1 MAILEIKNL
10 VKSFDKTE
18 VLKDVSFSMEKGEVV
33 SIIGSSG
40 SGKTTLLRCIN
51 FLEKADKGQV
61 VLNGEVIFDGERKK
75 EMSAEEIREK
85 QLKFG
90 FVFQSFNL
98 FPQYNVIEN
107 VTLAP
112 KLIAKSRPDFK
123 QNKAEIYN
131 EIEEQAKK
139 LLNSAGLSDK
149 YMSYPCELSGGQQQR
164 VAICRALQLNP
175 EIMLFDEPTS
185 ALDPEITNEVLKV
198 IKSLADGNMT
208 MIIVTHEMAFA
219 RNVSDRIVFMDK
231 GVIAEE
237 GTPEEIFTN
246 PKSKRLKEFLAN
258 VRM

>member
-75 EMSAEEIREK
+75 EMTAEEIREK

-123 QNKAEIYN
+123 QNKAAIYA

-149 YMSYPCELSGGQQQR
+149 YLSYPCELSGGQQQR

-237 GTPEEIFTN
+237 GNPEEIFTN

>member
-1 MAILEIKNL
+1 MAILEVKNIKKN
-10 VKSFDKTE
+10 FGKTE
-18 VLKDVSFSMEKGEVV
+18 VLKDVSFKMEKGEVV

-51 FLEKADKGQV
+51 FLEKADKGQI
-61 VLNGEVIFDGERKK
+61 VLNGEVIFDGEEHKK
-75 EMSAEEIREK
+75 MTGEEIRKK
-85 QLKFG
+85 QLNFG

-98 FPQYNVIEN
+98 FPQYSALEN

-112 KLIAKSRPDFK
+112 KLLAKEREDFK
-123 QNKAEIYN
+123 QNKAEIYA
-131 EIEEQAKK
+131 EIEENAKR
-139 LLNSAGLSDK
+139 LLNSAGLGEK
-149 YMSYPCELSGGQQQR
+149 YESYPCQLSGGQQQR
-164 VAICRALQLNP
+164 VAICRALALNP

-198 IKSLADGNMT
+198 IKSLADENMT

-219 RNVSDRIVFMDK
+219 RGVSDRIIFMDN

-237 GTPEEIFTN
+237 GAPEEIFTN
-246 PKSKRLKEFLAN
+246 PKSKRLQEFLSN

>member
-1 MAILEIKNL
+1 MAVLEIKNL

-61 VLNGEVIFDGERKK
+61 ILNNEVIFDGDRKK
-75 EMSAEEIREK
+75 EMTAEEIRQK

-98 FPQYNVIEN
+98 FPQYNVLEN
-107 VTLAP
+107 VVLAP
-112 KLIAKSRPDFK
+112 KLMAKSRPDFK
-123 QNKAEIYN
+123 QNKAKIYA
-131 EIEEQAKK
+131 EIEGRAKE

-149 YMSYPCELSGGQQQR
+149 YLSYPCELSGGQQQR

-246 PKSKRLKEFLAN
+246 PKSKRLKEFLSN